1 MKRLLTLMAVV
12 FGLVFVAAAQR
23 PLVTLSHNGEL
34 SFFSNLSALQSALDS
49 AQNGDIIYLSEG
61 QFTSNS
67 GDITIQK
74 RVSIIGCGYKSHI
87 IANLTVTMRGNPD
100 SYMDAPL
107 FDGVRMEK
115 LSFEANTTD
124 ESKINL
130 QEVEIRKCRIRELV
144 NGGHAGND
152 FRLDRCLIESA
163 DFSGA
168 RFNNTYVSNCKIRKM
183 VDGSTGY
190 IQISNCTIES
200 THTCPRV
207 VMNSI
212 IAGTTATN
220 YGGAMATTGGTST
233 IYNSLFPSTELVNNN
248 SSFVVDNCY
257 FEDPEGGLLDD
268 DLNCNINLTLKGYL
282 GDDGTIVGADGGEF
296 PFSLTPSVP
305 TVDSDNSSVEYD
317 ADANKLKVTITVMEN

>member
-67 GDITIQK
+67 GDITINK

-87 IANLTVTMRGNPD
+87 IANLTVNMRDNPD

-115 LSFEANTTD
+115 LSFNNGGN
-124 ESKINL
+124 SRINL
-130 QEVEIRKCRIRELV
+130 QEVEIRKCRIRELD
-144 NGGHAGND
+144 NGGHAGKD

-163 DFSGA
+163 EFYGSSS
-168 RFNNTYVSNCKIRKM
+168 NNTYVNNCKIRKII
-183 VDGSTGY
+183 GNYGY
-190 IQISNCTIES
+190 AIQIDHCTIGS
-200 THTCPRV
+200 VVHCPRV

-212 IAGTTATN
+212 IAGSNSGNT
-220 YGGAMATTGGTST
+220 MASSGTHT
-233 IYNSLFPSTELVNNN
+233 IYHSLFTSTELVNN
-248 SSFVVDNCY
+248 SDFVVDNCY

-282 GDDGTIVGADGGEF
+282 GDDGTIVGAYGGEF
-296 PFSLTPSVP
+296 PFSETPSVP
-305 TVDSDNSSVEYD
+305 TVDSANSSVEYD

>member
-67 GDITIQK
+67 GDITIKK

-87 IANLTVTMRGNPD
+87 IANLTVNMRGNPD

-115 LSFEANTTD
+115 LTFDANTSY
-124 ESKINL
+124 ESKVNL

-163 DFSGA
+163 DFTGA
-168 RFNNTYVSNCKIRKM
+168 YYNNTYVNNCKIRKIIS
-183 VDGSTGY
+183 DGGY
-190 IQISNCTIES
+190 AIQIDHCTIGS
-200 THTCPRV
+200 AYYCPRV

-212 IAGTTATN
+212 IAGT
-220 YGGAMATTGGTST
+220 YDGSILSGSGTHT
-233 IYNSLFPSTELVNNN
+233 IYNSLFPSTELVNN
-248 SSFVVDNCY
+248 SSYFVVDNCY

-282 GDDGTIVGADGGEF
+282 GDDGTIVGAYGGEF
-296 PFSLTPSVP
+296 PFSETPSVP